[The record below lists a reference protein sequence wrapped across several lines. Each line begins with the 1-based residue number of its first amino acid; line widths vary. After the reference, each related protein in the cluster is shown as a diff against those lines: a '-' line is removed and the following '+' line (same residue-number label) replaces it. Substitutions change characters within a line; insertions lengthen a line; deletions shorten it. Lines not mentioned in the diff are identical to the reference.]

1 MCNSHGTEH
10 APVIL
15 PEPADWYGEVL
26 PLEPV
31 DDLTITTI
39 CDNSYDMLLTT
50 LGPATR
56 LGQTNAPAARTP
68 VPTFVERDTITLPVA
83 EAGFSAV
90 VTVRKGDATHR
101 VLFDTGIS
109 PLGCVT
115 NMDRIGIDPGDIGAV
130 VCSHG
135 HFDHTAG
142 LSGLAQR
149 VGRVNMPVLIHPEFF
164 RRRRVAIG
172 DRDPIYLPTTD
183 KQALEGAGFTVIENR
198 QPSFLL
204 DSSVLITGE
213 VDRTTAFEKG
223 FAAHQAFFD
232 GNWAP
237 DPLILD
243 DQALIVHVR
252 DKGLVILTGCGHSGI
267 VNIIRYAQ
275 RLTGID
281 CIHHVMGGFHLN
293 GPAFEPII
301 PDTVAALTEIA
312 PTYISPAHCTGW
324 KAAHAIAAA
333 LPDAF
338 IPNSVGTSFHLRGAE
353 SDRLAQS

>member
-1 MCNSHGTEH
+1 MCNSHGAQA

-15 PEPADWYGEVL
+15 PEPAEWHGEVL
-26 PLEPV
+26 DLEPV

-39 CDNSYDMLLTT
+39 CDNSYDMLLTNT
-50 LGPATR
+50 GPARR
-56 LGQTNAPAARTP
+56 LGQTNAPAPRSP
-68 VPTFVERDTITLPVA
+68 VTTFVEGETFTLPVA

-101 VLFDTGIS
+101 ILFDTGIS
-109 PLGCVT
+109 PQGCVT
-115 NMDRIGIDPGDIGAV
+115 NMDRIGIDPRDIGAV

-142 LSGLAQR
+142 LTGLAER

-164 RRRRVAIG
+164 RQRRVAIG
-172 DRDPIYLPTTD
+172 DREPIYLPTTD
-183 KQALEGAGFTVIENR
+183 KKALEGEGFTVIENR

-213 VDRTTAFEKG
+213 VDRTTGFEKG
-223 FAAHQAFFD
+223 FAAHQAFLD
-232 GNWAP
+232 GNWEP

-252 DKGLVILTGCGHSGI
+252 GKGLVILTGCGHSGI
-267 VNIIRYAQ
+267 INIIRYAQ
-275 RLTGID
+275 RITGVRE
-281 CIHHVMGGFHLN
+281 IHLVMGGFHLN

-301 PDTVAALTEIA
+301 TDTVSAMVDIA
-312 PTYISPAHCTGW
+312 PSYIVPAHCTGW
-324 KAAHAIAAA
+324 KAAHAIASA

-338 IPNSVGTSFHLRGAE
+338 IPSAVGTSFHLT
-353 SDRLAQS
+353 